1 MRRVILGLLSFV
13 FLVVVS
19 GCQTVKMGVGGIGKG
34 LADDAYNTWK
44 AIERAD
50 EWIRENCW

>member
-1 MRRVILGLLSFV
+1 MRRLILGLFFLSF
-13 FLVVVS
+13 LACIS
-19 GCQTVKMGVGGIGKG
+19 GCQTIKMGAGGISKG

-50 EWIRENCW
+50 DWFQENCW